1 MMGAL
6 TAALCRNWG
15 FRFKVLIPEIFMS
28 ECDDN
33 ATQAS
38 RRLGELRSAAAL
50 AGVGD
55 PLIGGGWEN
64 PSVPA
69 AGPKPTPRPHPDGYM
84 IYSNTT
90 VHCAAAA
97 GCVLATLPGRTTVSE
112 PCLNIRYNA
121 RRERRPSGIKA
132 WPRPPRRKPPSRG

>member
-1 MMGAL
+1 MGAL

-69 AGPKPTPRPHPDGYM
+69 AGPKPTPRPQPSGANAAAEATLEPTSLPGAD
-84 IYSNTT
+84 
-90 VHCAAAA
+90 AAAA
-97 GCVLATLPGRTTVSE
+97 VTWR
-112 PCLNIRYNA
+112 
-121 RRERRPSGIKA
+121 
-132 WPRPPRRKPPSRG
+132 